1 MDTKGENGG
10 GMNWEVG
17 IEIYMLLYKREITT
31 ENLLYSSGN
40 SMLCGDL
47 NGREIQN
54 IGDICIYIANFL
66 FCTEETNTTL

>member
-17 IEIYMLLYKREITT
+17 IEIYMLQYKREITT
-31 ENLLYSSGN
+31 EN
-40 SMLCGDL
+40 CDL
-47 NGREIQN
+47 NEREIQN
-54 IGDICIYIANFL
+54 IGDICIYITNLL